1 MIQFTQWLKI
11 EQKEMRYWLGISH
24 GKTIRENKGMIYTYL
39 RTVVTFGVEER
50 GWDLKR
56 STMKALQGH
65 K

>member
-1 MIQFTQWLKI
+1 
-11 EQKEMRYWLGISH
+11 MRYWLGISH